1 MSMLKNIFNKISP
14 NGFYFFTTQLTPWL
28 LSISLILISYG
39 IYQGLFIVPPDY
51 QQGDAFRIMYVHVP
65 SAWLSLFAYSVLAFC
80 SIVSLVWRIKVFEV
94 LSLSAAKIGALFTFL
109 TLVTGAIWGK
119 PMWGTWWVWDARLT
133 SELILFFIY
142 ISIILLNY
150 SFDDYKKGARAANI
164 LAIVGLINIPIIHF
178 SVEWWNTLHQGPSV
192 MKIGTPSIS
201 TEMLIPL
208 IYVSIGF
215 TFYFFGSLFLSARNI
230 LLTRERHKAWVKN
243 I

>member
-1 MSMLKNIFNKISP
+1 MLKNIFNKISP
-14 NGFYFFTTQLTPWL
+14 NGFYFFVTQLIPWL
-28 LSISLILISYG
+28 LSISFILISYG
-39 IYQGLFIVPPDY
+39 IYQGLFVAPPDY

-80 SIVSLVWRIKVFEV
+80 SIVSLVWRIKVFEI
-94 LSLSAAKIGALFTFL
+94 LSISSAKIGALFTFL

-192 MKIGTPSIS
+192 IKLGSPSIS
-201 TEMLIPL
+201 SEMLIPL
-208 IYVSIGF
+208 IYVAVGF
-215 TFYFFGSLFLSARNI
+215 TFYFFASLFLSARNI
-230 LLTRERHKAWVKN
+230 LLVRERHKSWVKN

>member
-39 IYQGLFIVPPDY
+39 VYQGLFIVPPDY

-94 LSLSAAKIGALFTFL
+94 LSISAAKIGALFTFL

-192 MKIGTPSIS
+192 MKLGTPSIS

-230 LLTRERHKAWVKN
+230 LLNRERHKAWVKS

>member
-1 MSMLKNIFNKISP
+1 MLKNIFNKISP

-39 IYQGLFIVPPDY
+39 VYQGLFIVPPDY

-94 LSLSAAKIGALFTFL
+94 LSISAAKIGALFTFL

>member
-39 IYQGLFIVPPDY
+39 VYQGLFIVPPDY

-142 ISIILLNY
+142 ISIILLN
-150 SFDDYKKGARAANI
+150 
-164 LAIVGLINIPIIHF
+164 
-178 SVEWWNTLHQGPSV
+178 
-192 MKIGTPSIS
+192 
-201 TEMLIPL
+201 
-208 IYVSIGF
+208 
-215 TFYFFGSLFLSARNI
+215 
-230 LLTRERHKAWVKN
+230 
-243 I
+243 

>member
-1 MSMLKNIFNKISP
+1 MLKNIFNKISP

-94 LSLSAAKIGALFTFL
+94 LSISAAKIGALFTFL

-192 MKIGTPSIS
+192 MKLGTPSIS

>member
-39 IYQGLFIVPPDY
+39 VYQGLFIVPPDY

-94 LSLSAAKIGALFTFL
+94 LSISAAKIGALFTFL

-192 MKIGTPSIS
+192 MKLGTPSIS

>member
-192 MKIGTPSIS
+192 MKLGTPSLS

>member
-1 MSMLKNIFNKISP
+1 MLKNIFNKISP

-39 IYQGLFIVPPDY
+39 VYQGLFIVPPDY

-94 LSLSAAKIGALFTFL
+94 LSISAAKIGALFTFL

-192 MKIGTPSIS
+192 MKLGTPSIS
-201 TEMLIPL
+201 TEMHR
-208 IYVSIGF
+208 V
-215 TFYFFGSLFLSARNI
+215 
-230 LLTRERHKAWVKN
+230 LTRRMV
-243 I
+243 

>member
-1 MSMLKNIFNKISP
+1 
-14 NGFYFFTTQLTPWL
+14 
-28 LSISLILISYG
+28 
-39 IYQGLFIVPPDY
+39 
-51 QQGDAFRIMYVHVP
+51 
-65 SAWLSLFAYSVLAFC
+65 
-80 SIVSLVWRIKVFEV
+80 
-94 LSLSAAKIGALFTFL
+94 
-109 TLVTGAIWGK
+109 
-119 PMWGTWWVWDARLT
+119 MWGTWWVWDARLT

-178 SVEWWNTLHQGPSV
+178 SVELWNTLHQGPSV

>member
-1 MSMLKNIFNKISP
+1 MLKNIFNKISP

-39 IYQGLFIVPPDY
+39 VYQGLFIVPPDY

-94 LSLSAAKIGALFTFL
+94 LSISAAKIGALFTFL

-192 MKIGTPSIS
+192 MKLGTPSIS

-230 LLTRERHKAWVKN
+230 LLNRERHKAWVKS

>member
-28 LSISLILISYG
+28 LSISLTLISYG

-94 LSLSAAKIGALFTFL
+94 LSISAAKIGALFTFL

-230 LLTRERHKAWVKN
+230 LLTRERNKAWVKN